1 MKLTEEVTF
10 NEYMKPICLPQKGI
24 NFEAGKV
31 CTVTGFGRIRKKG
44 PFADT
49 LLKTVLPIVDNS
61 TCLRIYDNYMKALSR
76 SDAAFCAGYGQG
88 NTSFCKGDSEGPLAC
103 QKNGKF
109 YLAGVVSMSKLCHI
123 PSIPGVF
130 QGYIEMT
137 QFAVFSNCP
146 VSFVCKKI

>member
-1 MKLTEEVTF
+1 MKLAKEVTF

-24 NFEAGKV
+24 NFEVGKV

-49 LLKTVLPIVDNS
+49 LLKTVLPVVDNS
-61 TCLRIYDNYMKALSR
+61 TCLRIYGNFITALSR

-88 NTSFCKGDSEGPLAC
+88 NTSFCKGDSGGPLAC

-123 PSIPGVF
+123 PSIPGLFTNVTF
-130 QGYIEMT
+130 FMEWIEKDRKND
-137 QFAVFSNCP
+137 V
-146 VSFVCKKI
+146 